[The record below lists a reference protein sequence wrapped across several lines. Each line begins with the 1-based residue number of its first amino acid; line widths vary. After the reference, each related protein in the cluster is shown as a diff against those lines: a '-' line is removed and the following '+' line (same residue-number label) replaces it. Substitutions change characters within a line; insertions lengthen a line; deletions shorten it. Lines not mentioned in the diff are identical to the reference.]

1 MTMEFQTLMNG
12 HIGGVFRTH
21 RALSE
26 AALQA
31 ASARPPRTVAVRLTT
46 VHDKNAFLAGVAGA
60 LHFPAHFGRNWDAFY
75 DCLLDIDPGEGGMLI
90 VLRDASAFARA
101 EPDEFAAAI
110 DTLTDAADYW
120 REHKKALAVV
130 VELES
135 SALAPELPEVSYRKT

>member
-1 MTMEFQTLMNG
+1 MDFQTLMDG
-12 HIGGVFRTH
+12 HIGGVFRIH

-26 AALQA
+26 AALHP
-31 ASARPPRTVAVRLTT
+31 ASARALRTVAVRLTT
-46 VHDKNAFLAGVAGA
+46 ARDKNAFLAGVAGA

-101 EPDEFAAAI
+101 EPDEFAAAV

-120 REHKKALAVV
+120 REHKKTLGVV
-130 VELES
+130 VELDS
-135 SALAPELPEVSYRKT
+135 SALAPELPEVNYRTT